1 MLFLKFPWTYP
12 FRFFLCLSQV
22 ISIKAYKTEQREKK
36 ANNLDSKD
44 NSKRRRAQMVL
55 FEKIGDEASKLEFN
69 EIALRYYNKMMKFSL
84 KNFN

>member
-1 MLFLKFPWTYP
+1 MGYFNFSGYILLDFI
-12 FRFFLCLSQV
+12 FFISF